1 MHRHVHGRPQQ
12 VKIYMF
18 LFLCSYET
26 SCINCTV
33 CIRDRN
39 SAQIPDV
46 SLRFVNKYIFRKL
59 SQMYQVFVLKK
70 NKQKKNPFQRGET
83 ICKVTEHWA
92 PCADRRV
99 SHTICSFPVFHL
111 QAASITWNRFILQ
124 LKNVHCNIWREL
136 LLLRLTAS
144 MIAQD
149 SAVLLIQ
156 LMTETS
162 WESLC

>member
-18 LFLCSYET
+18 LFPCSYET
-26 SCINCTV
+26 TCINCNV
-33 CIRDRN
+33 YVRDRN

-46 SLRFVNKYIFRKL
+46 SLRFVNQYIFRKL
-59 SQMYQVFVLKK
+59 SQMYHVFVLERT
-70 NKQKKNPFQRGET
+70 NKKNPFQRGET
-83 ICKVTEHWA
+83 IRKVTEHWA
-92 PCADRRV
+92 PCADRLV
-99 SHTICSFPVFHL
+99 SHTICNFPLFHL

-136 LLLRLTAS
+136 LLLRLTGS
-144 MIAQD
+144 VTAQD
-149 SAVLLIQ
+149 SVVFLIQ

>member
-59 SQMYQVFVLKK
+59 SQMYHVFVLKK
-70 NKQKKNPFQRGET
+70 NKQKKNPFQKRNNLQGNRTLSPMCRQAGFTYYLQFPSVPLASCINNLEQVYLT
-83 ICKVTEHWA
+83 VKK
-92 PCADRRV
+92 CA
-99 SHTICSFPVFHL
+99 L
-111 QAASITWNRFILQ
+111 
-124 LKNVHCNIWREL
+124 
-136 LLLRLTAS
+136 
-144 MIAQD
+144 
-149 SAVLLIQ
+149 
-156 LMTETS
+156 
-162 WESLC
+162 